1 MLSSESIHQQMR
13 NTSSCSTLHLNE
25 LKELMDL
32 YPYASSIVTLYL
44 KSLANDQ
51 DLRLSSQLE
60 KYAYQIP
67 NRTLLYDLLVT
78 QTNIPREEVTAQPE
92 IIQEVRAEI
101 PVEEKTTEVEQTAP
115 IVPISVETSVAEQT
129 VEVEQIAPIV
139 SISAEVLPIEQ
150 TETPVFSEEETEEL
164 ETLIEP
170 VSKTEI
176 LSTEEIEVKQEV
188 LDEGEEE
195 SSLNIPHQM
204 EETREMDE
212 VDTMIQSAVISSSYL
227 QLAYPGAAEEV
238 ESEEKNIPTEETQ
251 PEEVKLETIQVLE
264 PSTTA
269 EPKSFTDWLKMGEI
283 LNGSTEDPA
292 PEEKKPSFYHFEKP
306 KKEFFSPVKKAK
318 ESLDENKMPVSETL
332 AQVFALQG
340 NINKAILVYEQLIL
354 IFPEKKSF
362 FASQIRNLKRK
373 LNS

>member
-13 NTSSCSTLHLNE
+13 NTSSCSTRHLNE

-32 YPYASSIVTLYL
+32 YPFASSIVTLYL

-78 QTNIPREEVTAQPE
+78 QTNVSKDEVAAQPE
-92 IIQEVRAEI
+92 IIQEVLAEI
-101 PVEEKTTEVEQTAP
+101 PLEEKT
-115 IVPISVETSVAEQT
+115 I
-129 VEVEQIAPIV
+129 EVEQIASIT
-139 SISAEVLPIEQ
+139 SISAEAIPVEKIE
-150 TETPVFSEEETEEL
+150 EPKFSEEETEEL

-170 VSKTEI
+170 VSKTEV
-176 LSTEEIEVKQEV
+176 LSAQELKIEEEV
-188 LDEGEEE
+188 LYEGEEE
-195 SSLNIPHQM
+195 SSLNIPHQI
-204 EETREMDE
+204 EEARELDE

-227 QLAYPGAAEEV
+227 QLAYPGAAEEM
-238 ESEEKNIPTEETQ
+238 ETEENT
-251 PEEVKLETIQVLE
+251 PVEESPDEEVVLETIQVLE
-264 PSTTA
+264 PSATI

-283 LNGSTEDPA
+283 LDGNNEEPA

-362 FASQIRNLKRK
+362 FASQ
-373 LNS
+373 

>member
-13 NTSSCSTLHLNE
+13 NMSSCSTRQLSE

-32 YPYASSIVTLYL
+32 YPYASSLVTLYL

-78 QTNIPREEVTAQPE
+78 QTTATTQEIHSREALN
-92 IIQEVRAEI
+92 QEVL
-101 PVEEKTTEVEQTAP
+101 VEEEAKA
-115 IVPISVETSVAEQT
+115 
-129 VEVEQIAPIV
+129 
-139 SISAEVLPIEQ
+139 
-150 TETPVFSEEETEEL
+150 TETPIIQMTLDSVSNVIAPSFTEEIAEL
-164 ETLIEP
+164 ETLIAP
-170 VSKTEI
+170 VASVEMR
-176 LSTEEIEVKQEV
+176 EEG
-188 LDEGEEE
+188 DEE
-195 SSLNIPHQM
+195 SPLNIPHQPV
-204 EETREMDE
+204 ETREMDE

-227 QLAYPGAAEEV
+227 QLAYPGAAEQVAAEEELRSNEEEAV
-238 ESEEKNIPTEETQ
+238 IASQSSEN
-251 PEEVKLETIQVLE
+251 VKSI
-264 PSTTA
+264 

-283 LNGSTEDPA
+283 FNGSVEEPL

-306 KKEFFSPVKKAK
+306 KKEFFSPAKKAK
-318 ESLDENKMPVSETL
+318 ESVDENKMPVSETL

-340 NINKAILVYEQLIL
+340 NINKAIHVYEQLIL

-362 FASQIRNLKRK
+362 FATQIRNLKRK

>member
-1 MLSSESIHQQMR
+1 MLSSESIHLQMR

-67 NRTLLYDLLVT
+67 NRALLYDLLVT
-78 QTNIPREEVTAQPE
+78 QTNIPRKEVTAQPE
-92 IIQEVRAEI
+92 RIEEVPSEI
-101 PVEEKTTEVEQTAP
+101 PAEEK
-115 IVPISVETSVAEQT
+115 T

-139 SISAEVLPIEQ
+139 PVSLEASALEQTVEVEQIVPIDSISVELIPVQQ

-170 VSKTEI
+170 ISKTEI
-176 LSTEEIEVKQEV
+176 LTTKEIVVEQEV

-195 SSLNIPHQM
+195 SSLNIPHQT
-204 EETREMDE
+204 EETRKMDE

-238 ESEEKNIPTEETQ
+238 ETEEKNIPIEETQ
-251 PEEVKLETIQVLE
+251 REEVKMETIQVLE
-264 PSTTA
+264 PSTTV
-269 EPKSFTDWLKMGEI
+269 EPKSFTDWLRMGEI
-283 LNGSTEDPA
+283 LDGSTEEPA

-318 ESLDENKMPVSETL
+318 ESLSENKMPVSETL

>member
-13 NTSSCSTLHLNE
+13 NTSSCSTRHLNE

-32 YPYASSIVTLYL
+32 YPFASSIVTLYL

-78 QTNIPREEVTAQPE
+78 QTNVSKDEVAAQPE
-92 IIQEVRAEI
+92 IIQEVLAEI
-101 PVEEKTTEVEQTAP
+101 PLEEKT
-115 IVPISVETSVAEQT
+115 I
-129 VEVEQIAPIV
+129 EVEQIASIT
-139 SISAEVLPIEQ
+139 SISAEAIPVEKIE
-150 TETPVFSEEETEEL
+150 EPKFSEEETEEL

-170 VSKTEI
+170 VSKTEV
-176 LSTEEIEVKQEV
+176 LSAQELKIEEEV
-188 LDEGEEE
+188 LYEGEEE
-195 SSLNIPHQM
+195 SSLNIPHQI
-204 EETREMDE
+204 EEARELDE

-227 QLAYPGAAEEV
+227 QLAYPGAAEEM
-238 ESEEKNIPTEETQ
+238 ETEENT
-251 PEEVKLETIQVLE
+251 PVEESPDEEVVLETIQVLE
-264 PSTTA
+264 PSATI

-283 LNGSTEDPA
+283 LDGNNEEPA

>member
-32 YPYASSIVTLYL
+32 YPFASSIVTLYL

-67 NRTLLYDLLVT
+67 NRALLYDLLVT
-78 QTNIPREEVTAQPE
+78 QTNVIREEAKAQPE
-92 IIQEVRAEI
+92 IIQEVSAEI
-101 PVEEKTTEVEQTAP
+101 
-115 IVPISVETSVAEQT
+115 SVDDKT
-129 VEVEQIAPIV
+129 VEVEQIALVDPISV
-139 SISAEVLPIEQ
+139 EDIPVEK
-150 TETPVFSEEETEEL
+150 TEEPEFSEEETEEL

-170 VSKTEI
+170 VAKTEV
-176 LSTEEIEVKQEV
+176 LSATEIIVEQEV

-195 SSLNIPHQM
+195 SSLNIPHQI
-204 EETREMDE
+204 EETRELDE

-227 QLAYPGAAEEV
+227 QLAYPGAVEEV
-238 ESEEKNIPTEETQ
+238 ETEENNALIEEAQ
-251 PEEVKLETIQVLE
+251 EEVVVLETIQVLE
-264 PSTTA
+264 PTA
-269 EPKSFTDWLKMGEI
+269 TIEPKSFTDWLKMGEI
-283 LNGSTEDPA
+283 LDGSSEEPA

>member
-1 MLSSESIHQQMR
+1 MLSSDSIHQQMR
-13 NTSSCSTLHLNE
+13 NMSNCSTRQLSE

-32 YPYASSIVTLYL
+32 YPYASSLVTLYL

-67 NRTLLYDLLVT
+67 NRALLYDLLVT
-78 QTNIPREEVTAQPE
+78 QTFTATQEIHSQEAVSQEVLLEEAAKVPE
-92 IIQEVRAEI
+92 APIIQLTVD
-101 PVEEKTTEVEQTAP
+101 PAP
-115 IVPISVETSVAEQT
+115 MVVAPN
-129 VEVEQIAPIV
+129 VI
-139 SISAEVLPIEQ
+139 
-150 TETPVFSEEETEEL
+150 EEETEEL
-164 ETLIEP
+164 ETLIAP
-170 VSKTEI
+170 VASVEI
-176 LSTEEIEVKQEV
+176 REEG
-188 LDEGEEE
+188 DEE
-195 SSLNIPHQM
+195 SSLNIPHQLV
-204 EETREMDE
+204 ETREMDE

-227 QLAYPGAAEEV
+227 QLAYPGAAEQV
-238 ESEEKNIPTEETQ
+238 AAEEELRSIEEEAVIPSQ
-251 PEEVKLETIQVLE
+251 SSQNVKSV
-264 PSTTA
+264 

-283 LNGSTEDPA
+283 LNGSVDEPL

-306 KKEFFSPVKKAK
+306 KKEFFSPAKKAK
-318 ESLDENKMPVSETL
+318 ESVDENKMPVSETL

-340 NINKAILVYEQLIL
+340 NINKAIHVYEQLIL

>member
-1 MLSSESIHQQMR
+1 MLSSESIHLQMR

-67 NRTLLYDLLVT
+67 NRALLYDLLVT
-78 QTNIPREEVTAQPE
+78 QTNVPREEVNAQPE
-92 IIQEVRAEI
+92 IIQEVLAEI
-101 PVEEKTTEVEQTAP
+101 PAEEKTVK
-115 IVPISVETSVAEQT
+115 
-129 VEVEQIAPIV
+129 VEQIAPIV

-150 TETPVFSEEETEEL
+150 TEMPVFSEEETEEL

-170 VSKTEI
+170 VSKTEN
-176 LSTEEIEVKQEV
+176 LSVKELIVEQEIR
-188 LDEGEEE
+188 DEGEEE
-195 SSLNIPHQM
+195 SSLNIPHQL
-204 EETREMDE
+204 EETRELDD
-212 VDTMIQSAVISSSYL
+212 VDMMIQSAVISSSYL

-238 ESEEKNIPTEETQ
+238 ETEEKNIPIEETQ
-251 PEEVKLETIQVLE
+251 PQEVKWETIQVLE

-283 LNGSTEDPA
+283 LNGSAEEPA

>member
-1 MLSSESIHQQMR
+1 MLSSESIHQQIR

-44 KSLANDQ
+44 KSLANDH

-67 NRTLLYDLLVT
+67 NRALLYDLLVT
-78 QTNIPREEVTAQPE
+78 QTNVTREEVNTPQE
-92 IIQEVRAEI
+92 IISANVPTDIALKEKT
-101 PVEEKTTEVEQTAP
+101 PEEKPIAP
-115 IVPISVETSVAEQT
+115 IVPISVEPS
-129 VEVEQIAPIV
+129 
-139 SISAEVLPIEQ
+139 PIEQ
-150 TETPVFSEEETEEL
+150 TETAVFTKEETEEL

-170 VSKTEI
+170 VAKSEI
-176 LSTEEIEVKQEV
+176 LKTEEIILESE
-188 LDEGEEE
+188 LSDEGEGE
-195 SSLNIPHQM
+195 SSLNIPHQI
-204 EETREMDE
+204 EETRELDE

-238 ESEEKNIPTEETQ
+238 ESEEKNIQTEETQ

-264 PSTTA
+264 PSTSV

>member
-1 MLSSESIHQQMR
+1 MLSSDSIHQQMR
-13 NTSSCSTLHLNE
+13 NMSNCSTRQLSE

-32 YPYASSIVTLYL
+32 YPYASSLVTLYL

-67 NRTLLYDLLVT
+67 IRALLYDLLVT
-78 QTNIPREEVTAQPE
+78 QTFTATQEIHSQEAVSQEVLLEEAAKVPEAQ
-92 IIQEVRAEI
+92 IIQLTVD
-101 PVEEKTTEVEQTAP
+101 PAP
-115 IVPISVETSVAEQT
+115 MVVAPN
-129 VEVEQIAPIV
+129 VI
-139 SISAEVLPIEQ
+139 
-150 TETPVFSEEETEEL
+150 EEETEEL
-164 ETLIEP
+164 ETLIAP
-170 VSKTEI
+170 VASVEI
-176 LSTEEIEVKQEV
+176 REEG
-188 LDEGEEE
+188 DEE
-195 SSLNIPHQM
+195 SSLNIPHQLV
-204 EETREMDE
+204 ETREMDE

-227 QLAYPGAAEEV
+227 QLAYPGAAEQV
-238 ESEEKNIPTEETQ
+238 AAEEELRSNEEEAVIPSQ
-251 PEEVKLETIQVLE
+251 SSQNVKSV
-264 PSTTA
+264 

-283 LNGSTEDPA
+283 LNGSVDEPL

-306 KKEFFSPVKKAK
+306 KKEFFSPAKKAK
-318 ESLDENKMPVSETL
+318 ESVDENKMPVSETL

-340 NINKAILVYEQLIL
+340 NINKAIHVYEQLIL

>member
-32 YPYASSIVTLYL
+32 YPFASSIVTLYL

-67 NRTLLYDLLVT
+67 NRALLYDLLVT
-78 QTNIPREEVTAQPE
+78 QTNVIREEAKAQPE
-92 IIQEVRAEI
+92 IIQEVSAEI
-101 PVEEKTTEVEQTAP
+101 
-115 IVPISVETSVAEQT
+115 SVDDKT
-129 VEVEQIAPIV
+129 VEVEQIALVDPISV
-139 SISAEVLPIEQ
+139 EVIPVEK
-150 TETPVFSEEETEEL
+150 TEEPEFSEEETEEL

-170 VSKTEI
+170 VAKTEV
-176 LSTEEIEVKQEV
+176 LSAKEIIVEQEV

-195 SSLNIPHQM
+195 SSLNIPHQI
-204 EETREMDE
+204 EETRELDE

-227 QLAYPGAAEEV
+227 QLAYPGAVEEV
-238 ESEEKNIPTEETQ
+238 ETEENNAPNEESQ
-251 PEEVKLETIQVLE
+251 EEEVVLETIQVLE
-264 PSTTA
+264 PSATI

-283 LNGSTEDPA
+283 LDGSSEEPA

>member
-32 YPYASSIVTLYL
+32 YPFASSIVTLYL

-67 NRTLLYDLLVT
+67 NRALLYDLLVT
-78 QTNIPREEVTAQPE
+78 QTNVIREEAKAQPE
-92 IIQEVRAEI
+92 IIQEVSTEI
-101 PVEEKTTEVEQTAP
+101 LLNEK
-115 IVPISVETSVAEQT
+115 T
-129 VEVEQIAPIV
+129 VEVEQIALVDPISV
-139 SISAEVLPIEQ
+139 EVIPVEK
-150 TETPVFSEEETEEL
+150 TEEPEFTEEETEEL

-170 VSKTEI
+170 VAKTEV
-176 LSTEEIEVKQEV
+176 LSAKEIIVEQEV

-195 SSLNIPHQM
+195 SSLNIPHQI
-204 EETREMDE
+204 EETRELDE

-238 ESEEKNIPTEETQ
+238 ETEENNAPIEETQ
-251 PEEVKLETIQVLE
+251 VEEVVLETIQVLE
-264 PSTTA
+264 PSATI

-283 LNGSTEDPA
+283 LDGSSEEPA

>member
-32 YPYASSIVTLYL
+32 YPFASSIVTLYL

-67 NRTLLYDLLVT
+67 NRALLYDLLVT
-78 QTNIPREEVTAQPE
+78 QTNVIREEAKAQPE
-92 IIQEVRAEI
+92 IIQEVSTEI
-101 PVEEKTTEVEQTAP
+101 LLNEK
-115 IVPISVETSVAEQT
+115 T
-129 VEVEQIAPIV
+129 VEVEQIALVDPISV
-139 SISAEVLPIEQ
+139 EVIPVEK
-150 TETPVFSEEETEEL
+150 TEEPEFSEEETEEL

-170 VSKTEI
+170 VAKTEV
-176 LSTEEIEVKQEV
+176 LSAKEIIVEQEV

-195 SSLNIPHQM
+195 SSLNIPHQI
-204 EETREMDE
+204 EETRELDE

-238 ESEEKNIPTEETQ
+238 ETEENNAPIEETQ
-251 PEEVKLETIQVLE
+251 VEEVVLETIQVLE
-264 PSTTA
+264 PSATI

-283 LNGSTEDPA
+283 LDGSSEEPA

>member
-1 MLSSESIHQQMR
+1 
-13 NTSSCSTLHLNE
+13 
-25 LKELMDL
+25 MDL
-32 YPYASSIVTLYL
+32 YPFASSIVTLYL

-78 QTNIPREEVTAQPE
+78 QTNVSKDEVAAQPE
-92 IIQEVRAEI
+92 IIQEVLAEI
-101 PVEEKTTEVEQTAP
+101 PLEEKT
-115 IVPISVETSVAEQT
+115 I
-129 VEVEQIAPIV
+129 EVEQITSIT
-139 SISAEVLPIEQ
+139 SISAEAISVEKIE
-150 TETPVFSEEETEEL
+150 EPKFSEEETEEL

-170 VSKTEI
+170 VSKTEV
-176 LSTEEIEVKQEV
+176 LSAQELKIEEEV
-188 LDEGEEE
+188 LYEGEEE
-195 SSLNIPHQM
+195 SSLNIPHQI
-204 EETREMDE
+204 EEARELDE

-227 QLAYPGAAEEV
+227 QLAYPGAAEEM
-238 ESEEKNIPTEETQ
+238 ETEENT
-251 PEEVKLETIQVLE
+251 PVEESPDEEVVLETIQVLE
-264 PSTTA
+264 PSATI

-283 LNGSTEDPA
+283 LDGNNEEPA

>member
-13 NTSSCSTLHLNE
+13 NTSSCSTHQLNE

-51 DLRLSSQLE
+51 DLRFSSQLE

-67 NRTLLYDLLVT
+67 NRALLYDLLVT
-78 QTNIPREEVTAQPE
+78 QTNLKTQEEPVSPE
-92 IIQEVRAEI
+92 IIREPATII
-101 PVEEKTTEVEQTAP
+101 PVEINIVEEEP
-115 IVPISVETSVAEQT
+115 IVKVIPIAAEPT
-129 VEVEQIAPIV
+129 KDEK
-139 SISAEVLPIEQ
+139 IEAVINPQ
-150 TETPVFSEEETEEL
+150 DELEEL
-164 ETLIEP
+164 ETLIVP
-170 VSKTEI
+170 VAQSETF
-176 LSTEEIEVKQEV
+176 EIEKPVVDSEINE
-188 LDEGEEE
+188 DGEEE
-195 SSLNIPHQM
+195 SSLNIPHQIA
-204 EETREMDE
+204 ELRPMDE

-238 ESEEKNIPTEETQ
+238 ESEGIKSPIEEAKNEE
-251 PEEVKLETIQVLE
+251 EELDSIEALE
-264 PSTTA
+264 PA
-269 EPKSFTDWLKMGEI
+269 FAVEPKSFTDWLKMGGNLE
-283 LNGSTEDPA
+283 GSTEEPIE
-292 PEEKKPSFYHFEKP
+292 EEKKPSFYHFEKP

>member
-13 NTSSCSTLHLNE
+13 NASTCSTQQLSE

-44 KSLANDQ
+44 KSLANDR

-67 NRTLLYDLLVT
+67 NRELLYDLLVT
-78 QTNIPREEVTAQPE
+78 QTSVSNQMSIVTEEPKQLKSESTSITEEEIESSVPIIPIATDETAIRPIAVNEHVSERDLEEV
-92 IIQEVRAEI
+92 
-101 PVEEKTTEVEQTAP
+101 
-115 IVPISVETSVAEQT
+115 
-129 VEVEQIAPIV
+129 
-139 SISAEVLPIEQ
+139 
-150 TETPVFSEEETEEL
+150 

-170 VSKTEI
+170 ESKSGAHYHEPPLVTPEI
-176 LSTEEIEVKQEV
+176 NELAAEVA
-188 LDEGEEE
+188 LDNEPT
-195 SSLNIPHQM
+195 NQDVD
-204 EETREMDE
+204 RELDE

-227 QLAYPGAAEEV
+227 QLAYPEEELGIDQEQTEDW
-238 ESEEKNIPTEETQ
+238 ESNSDETKEDDTSIESSNGQ
-251 PEEVKLETIQVLE
+251 KTL
-264 PSTTA
+264 A
-269 EPKSFTDWLKMGEI
+269 PKSFTDWLKLGEMSRNDLDEI
-283 LNGSTEDPA
+283 MSEY
-292 PEEKKPSFYHFEKP
+292 KKPSFYQFEKP
-306 KKEFFSPVKKAK
+306 KKEFFSPAKKAK
-318 ESLDENKMPVSETL
+318 ESVDENKMPVSETL

-340 NINKAILVYEQLIL
+340 NINKAIHVYEQLIL

>member
-13 NTSSCSTLHLNE
+13 NTSSCSTRQLNE

-51 DLRLSSQLE
+51 DLRFSSQLE

-67 NRTLLYDLLVT
+67 NRALLYDLLVT
-78 QTNIPREEVTAQPE
+78 QTNLKTQEEPVSPE
-92 IIQEVRAEI
+92 IIREPATII
-101 PVEEKTTEVEQTAP
+101 PVEINIVEEEP
-115 IVPISVETSVAEQT
+115 IVKVIPIAAEPT
-129 VEVEQIAPIV
+129 EDEK
-139 SISAEVLPIEQ
+139 IEAVINPQ
-150 TETPVFSEEETEEL
+150 DELEEP
-164 ETLIEP
+164 ETLIAP
-170 VSKTEI
+170 VAQSETF
-176 LSTEEIEVKQEV
+176 EIEKPVVDSEINE
-188 LDEGEEE
+188 DGEEE
-195 SSLNIPHQM
+195 SSLNIPHQIA
-204 EETREMDE
+204 ELRPMDE

-238 ESEEKNIPTEETQ
+238 ESVGKKSLIEEAKNEE
-251 PEEVKLETIQVLE
+251 EELAVFEALE
-264 PSTTA
+264 PA
-269 EPKSFTDWLKMGEI
+269 IAVEPKSFTDWLKMGGNLEE
-283 LNGSTEDPA
+283 STVEQEE
-292 PEEKKPSFYHFEKP
+292 EEKKPTFYHFEKP

-362 FASQIRNLKRK
+362 FATQIRNLKRK

>member
-78 QTNIPREEVTAQPE
+78 QTNEAKKERVVQPE
-92 IIQEVRAEI
+92 IIQEAATVLPLSDESLE
-101 PVEEKTTEVEQTAP
+101 PTEVKSASP
-115 IVPISVETSVAEQT
+115 IDEVPVVEIE
-129 VEVEQIAPIV
+129 P
-139 SISAEVLPIEQ
+139 VLIP
-150 TETPVFSEEETEEL
+150 EEETEEL
-164 ETLIEP
+164 ETMIEP
-170 VSKTEI
+170 LAKSEVVF
-176 LSTEEIEVKQEV
+176 TEESIVDGEVSE
-188 LDEGEEE
+188 EGEEE
-195 SSLNIPHQM
+195 SALNIPHQL
-204 EETREMDE
+204 EDTREMDE
-212 VDTMIQSAVISSSYL
+212 VDTLIQSAVISSSYL

-238 ESEEKNIPTEETQ
+238 EIEEKIALDEETESPSEESNR
-251 PEEVKLETIQVLE
+251 IQVVE
-264 PSTTA
+264 SATA
-269 EPKSFTDWLKMGEI
+269 VQPKSFTDWLKMGEI
-283 LNGSTEDPA
+283 LDGSKEEHEE
-292 PEEKKPSFYHFEKP
+292 EEKKPTFYHFEKP
-306 KKEFFSPVKKAK
+306 KKEFYSPAKKAK
-318 ESLDENKMPVSETL
+318 ESVSENAMPVSETL
-332 AQVFALQG
+332 AQIFALQG
-340 NINKAILVYEQLIL
+340 NINKAIQVYEQLSL
-354 IFPEKKSF
+354 SFPEKKSF

>member
-1 MLSSESIHQQMR
+1 MLSSESIHLQMR
-13 NTSSCSTLHLNE
+13 NTSICSTLHLNE

-67 NRTLLYDLLVT
+67 NRALLYDLLVT
-78 QTNIPREEVTAQPE
+78 QTNIPREEVNVQPE
-92 IIQEVRAEI
+92 RIEEVPSEI
-101 PVEEKTTEVEQTAP
+101 PAEEK
-115 IVPISVETSVAEQT
+115 T

-139 SISAEVLPIEQ
+139 PVSLEASVVEQTVEVEQIVPIDSISVESIPVEQ
-150 TETPVFSEEETEEL
+150 TETPVFSDEETEEL

-170 VSKTEI
+170 ISKTEI
-176 LSTEEIEVKQEV
+176 LTTKEIVVEQEV

-195 SSLNIPHQM
+195 SSLNIPHQI
-204 EETREMDE
+204 EETRELDE

-238 ESEEKNIPTEETQ
+238 ETEENNAPIEETQ
-251 PEEVKLETIQVLE
+251 EEEVVLETIQVLE
-264 PSTTA
+264 PSATI

-283 LNGSTEDPA
+283 LDGSSEEPA

>member
-32 YPYASSIVTLYL
+32 YPFASSIVTLYL

-78 QTNIPREEVTAQPE
+78 QTNVIREEAKAQPE
-92 IIQEVRAEI
+92 IIQEVSTEI
-101 PVEEKTTEVEQTAP
+101 LLNEK
-115 IVPISVETSVAEQT
+115 T
-129 VEVEQIAPIV
+129 VEVEQIALVDPISV
-139 SISAEVLPIEQ
+139 EDIPVEK
-150 TETPVFSEEETEEL
+150 TEEPEFSEEETEEL

-170 VSKTEI
+170 VAKTEV
-176 LSTEEIEVKQEV
+176 LSAKEIIVEQEV

-195 SSLNIPHQM
+195 SSLNIPHQI
-204 EETREMDE
+204 EETRELDE

-238 ESEEKNIPTEETQ
+238 ETEENNAPIEETQ
-251 PEEVKLETIQVLE
+251 VEEVVLETIQVLE
-264 PSTTA
+264 PSATI

-283 LNGSTEDPA
+283 LDGSSEEPA

>member
-78 QTNIPREEVTAQPE
+78 QTNEAKKERVVQPE
-92 IIQEVRAEI
+92 IIQEAATVLSLESESSEPADVKSASPIDEVPVVEI
-101 PVEEKTTEVEQTAP
+101 EPVLIP
-115 IVPISVETSVAEQT
+115 
-129 VEVEQIAPIV
+129 
-139 SISAEVLPIEQ
+139 
-150 TETPVFSEEETEEL
+150 EEETEEL
-164 ETLIEP
+164 EAMIEP
-170 VSKTEI
+170 VAKSEE
-176 LSTEEIEVKQEV
+176 LFTEETSINGEVSE
-188 LDEGEEE
+188 EGAEE
-195 SSLNIPHQM
+195 SALNIPHQL

-212 VDTMIQSAVISSSYL
+212 VDTLIQSAVISSSYL

-238 ESEEKNIPTEETQ
+238 EIEEKILLDEETESPSEEKDR
-251 PEEVKLETIQVLE
+251 IQVVE
-264 PSTTA
+264 PATVVQ
-269 EPKSFTDWLKMGEI
+269 PKSFTDWLKMGEI
-283 LNGSTEDPA
+283 LDGAKEEQEE
-292 PEEKKPSFYHFEKP
+292 EEKKPTFYQFEKP
-306 KKEFFSPVKKAK
+306 KKEFYSPAKKAK
-318 ESLDENKMPVSETL
+318 ESVSENAMPVSETL
-332 AQVFALQG
+332 AQIFALQG
-340 NINKAILVYEQLIL
+340 NINKAIQVYEQLSL
-354 IFPEKKSF
+354 SFPEKKSF

>member
-32 YPYASSIVTLYL
+32 YPFASSIVTLYL

-67 NRTLLYDLLVT
+67 NRALLYDLLVT
-78 QTNIPREEVTAQPE
+78 QTNVIREEAKAQPE
-92 IIQEVRAEI
+92 IIQEVSTEI
-101 PVEEKTTEVEQTAP
+101 LLNDK
-115 IVPISVETSVAEQT
+115 T
-129 VEVEQIAPIV
+129 VEVEQIALVDPISV
-139 SISAEVLPIEQ
+139 EDIPVEK
-150 TETPVFSEEETEEL
+150 TEEPEFSEEETEEL

-170 VSKTEI
+170 VAKTEV
-176 LSTEEIEVKQEV
+176 LSAKEIIVEQEV

-195 SSLNIPHQM
+195 SSLNIPHQI
-204 EETREMDE
+204 EETRELDE

-238 ESEEKNIPTEETQ
+238 ETEENNAPIEETQ
-251 PEEVKLETIQVLE
+251 EEEVVLETIQVLE
-264 PSTTA
+264 PSATI

-283 LNGSTEDPA
+283 LDGSSEEPA